1 MQRLA
6 LPSIRFV
13 EINRDLD
20 CHGHQRFYSTRA
32 SAIPAKAAAR
42 HSKLFDTKLAAIII
56 HWPCSKYAMV
66 SNAKLEKVVNA
77 PQNPTTISNRHRGSS
92 STRCVLQIMKKP
104 TIKLPV
110 MLIKSVPY
118 GKTGL
123 INFAA
128 QRLMSQRKL
137 APKIAATE
145 LMSRS
150 LK

>member
-6 LPSIRFV
+6 LPSVGFV
-13 EINRDLD
+13 QINRDLD
-20 CHGHQRFYSTRA
+20 CHGHQRFYSTLA
-32 SAIPAKAAAR
+32 SAIPAKAPAR

-56 HWPCSKYAMV
+56 HCPCSKYAIV

-92 STRCVLQIMKKP
+92 STRCVLQIIKNP
-104 TIKLPV
+104 TMKLPTR
-110 MLIKSVPY
+110 LINSVPK

-128 QRLMSQRKL
+128 QRLISQREL
-137 APKIAATE
+137 APKMAPIE
-145 LMSRS
+145 MM
-150 LK
+150 